1 MIKLF
6 PLMSMRNLVL
16 AFLFILPLAAKS
28 QCSASFTYTAAGN
41 SLTFDATV
49 TPAPSASVSYYWW
62 FSDNGNY
69 SAVEDPTY
77 TFSGSGVYMVCF
89 SVYDFNTSC
98 SDSLC
103 QMITV
108 GNPTSC
114 TADFTWVDT
123 LGYTYFTSTSTAGA
137 GAQYMWD
144 FGDGFYDNQQNPT
157 HSYASAGVYT
167 ACLYVYDSLQNFC
180 DSACHTITVAGNGCS
195 ADFVWIDT
203 MGYTYF
209 TSYTSTG
216 PGAFYI
222 WDFGDG
228 DYSNAVNPSHQYAF
242 GGYFL
247 VCLTVYDSLQNYCD
261 SVCHLIFATPV
272 SGIAESVMQGSLTA
286 SPNPSD
292 QSMMLSFIAG
302 NTGMASVSMFDA
314 AGRIVTEQSVPVQ
327 KAGTVNTEI
336 NTGSMPQGI
345 YLVKVQVNETVA
357 WKRIAVTHQ

>member
-1 MIKLF
+1 
-6 PLMSMRNLVL
+6 MRNLIPAL
-16 AFLFILPLAAKS
+16 LFLLPFAAKA
-28 QCSASFTYTAAGN
+28 QCAASFTYTAAGN
-41 SLTFDATV
+41 AVTFDGTV
-49 TPAPSASVSYYWW
+49 TPAPSVNASYYWW

-69 SAVEDPTY
+69 STQEDPTY
-77 TFSGSGVYMVCF
+77 TFSGSGVYTVCF
-89 SVYDFNTSC
+89 SVYDFSTGC

-103 QMITV
+103 QVITV

-123 LGYTYFTSTSTAGA
+123 LGNTYFTSTSTAGP
-137 GAQYMWD
+137 GAQYFWD
-144 FGDGFYDNQQNPT
+144 FGDGNYDNQQNPS

-167 ACLYVYDSLQNFC
+167 ACLFVYDSMQNFC

-195 ADFVWIDT
+195 ADFVYIDT

-228 DYSNAVNPSHQYAF
+228 NYSNAVNPSHQYGFA
-242 GGYFL
+242 GYFL

-261 SVCHLIFATPV
+261 SVCHLVYATPL
-272 SGIAESVMQGSLTA
+272 SGIAESALQGSLSA

-292 QSMMLSFIAG
+292 QSMTLSFVAA
-302 NTGMASVSMFDA
+302 NTGTSTITMYDA

-327 KAGTVNTEI
+327 TAGTVNTEI
-336 NTGSMPQGI
+336 NTGSMPQGM